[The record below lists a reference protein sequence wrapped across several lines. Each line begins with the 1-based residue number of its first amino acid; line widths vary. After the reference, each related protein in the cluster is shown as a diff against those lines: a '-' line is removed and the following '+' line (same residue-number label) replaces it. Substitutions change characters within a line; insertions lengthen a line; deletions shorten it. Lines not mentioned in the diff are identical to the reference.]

1 MELLEL
7 GRTRRPTARF
17 RPVHVS
23 VGIFF
28 LATLHSVPL
37 RAQSSSQPGYD
48 PRQTERRIDT
58 LDAEQQRKNSK
69 SLPPL
74 PGLPRQAGVYDN
86 KTDIALRAV
95 SVIGASAIPQQAIAQ
110 TYQSYLGRKVSQADL
125 AAITEA
131 ITELYRAAGYHLSR
145 AIIPPQ
151 DVQGGRITIKV
162 IEGSIAELIVKGD
175 DTGRFGLQA
184 VLDPIRAERPSRLAT
199 LERHLLL
206 ANERAGV
213 KVVDTAMEEI
223 GTATGDFRLTVFVKT
238 WQVFSSLGIDN
249 LGSSSVGPW
258 QTYATG
264 TFNSYLAPGDS
275 LALDLSTIPTDPR
288 QLAFSRLS
296 YEVPVGTEG
305 FRLGASALYS
315 AVRPGDG
322 RALYNDRV
330 ITQGFEIRSIY
341 VPIET
346 LQSRLAFTVA
356 GDWSDVSETDVFG
369 SYYKD
374 HIRAVSLTGDYRL
387 NDPFG
392 GTNYLTA
399 AWHQGLG
406 ILGASQLGDQLSRD
420 GASGEFS
427 TLDLFFTRYQSLVGP
442 WSLKISGAGQYAST
456 VLLTSQQFYLGG
468 YAFGRGYD
476 SALISGDNGI
486 AGSLEIRYDQDVA
499 SRYLKGFQL
508 YGFAD
513 AGNVWN
519 VGHSFTDGL
528 SLDSVGAGVRL
539 FFDDNIRADIGVAF
553 PLSLRAPDNE
563 SRTVQILFS
572 LSSSFHSCPG
582 QTLWRCS

>member
-1 MELLEL
+1 MELMEL
-7 GRTRRPTARF
+7 TRGRRPSAKF
-17 RPVHVS
+17 RAIHVVVS
-23 VGIFF
+23 LVLFS
-28 LATLHSVPL
+28 ALHAAPL
-37 RAQSSSQPGYD
+37 WAQSVSQPGYD

-74 PGLPRQAGVYDN
+74 PGLARQAGSYDR
-86 KTDIALRAV
+86 KPSFALRTVAV
-95 SVIGASAIPQQAIAQ
+95 VGASAIPQEAIAQ
-110 TYQSYLGRKVSQADL
+110 TYSSYLDRRVSEADL
-125 AAITEA
+125 AEITEA

-151 DVQGGRITIKV
+151 DIQGGRVTIKV
-162 IEGSIAELIVKGD
+162 IEGSIAELIINGD
-175 DTGRFGLQA
+175 DTRRFGLPA
-184 VLDPIRAERPSRLAT
+184 LLDPIRAERPSRLAT

-213 KVVDTAMEEI
+213 KVVDTALEEI
-223 GTATGDFRLTVFVKT
+223 GTATGNFRLTVSVKT
-238 WQVFSSLGIDN
+238 WQVFTSWGIDN

-264 TFNSYLAPGDS
+264 AFNSYLAPGDT

-296 YEVPVGTEG
+296 YDAPIGTEG

-315 AVRPGDG
+315 DVRPGDG
-322 RALYNDRV
+322 RAQFNDRV
-330 ITQGFEIRSIY
+330 ITQNFEIRSAY
-341 VPIET
+341 VPVES

-356 GDWSDVSETDVFG
+356 ADWSDVSEKDVFG
-369 SYYKD
+369 PYYND

-387 NDPFG
+387 NDSFG
-392 GTNYLTA
+392 GTNYLTGT
-399 AWHQGLG
+399 WHQGLNV
-406 ILGASQLGDQLSRD
+406 LGASQLGDQLSRD
-420 GASGEFS
+420 GASGQFS
-427 TLDLFFTRYQSLVGP
+427 TLDLFFTRYQSLIGP
-442 WSLKISGAGQYAST
+442 WSLKFSGAGQYAST

-468 YAFGRGYD
+468 SAFGRGYD

-486 AGSLEIRYDQDVA
+486 AGSLEIRYDQDVS
-499 SRYLKGFQL
+499 SRYLKGYQL
-508 YGFAD
+508 YGFVD

-519 VGHSFTDGL
+519 VGYSFSDGVT
-528 SLDSVGAGVRL
+528 LDSVGAGVRL
-539 FFDDNIRADIGVAF
+539 FFDDSIRADIGIAF

-572 LSSSFHSCPG
+572 LSSSFRSCPN